1 MAVPAI
7 VLLAL
12 AGGAAYALLATKKAP
27 AKSGGAIVPASGGSL
42 QTGVAP
48 VVVTIPTDAIEVHP
62 EDVNEENRPSVTL
75 TVPPLTTTNGTSIP
89 VGATFPPLTA
99 ETVTKVLPQ
108 LATQAAQ
115 AAQAAQATQAG
126 TPPPAS
132 VAQTVTKVLP
142 QLVTQ
147 ATQTVTAT
155 PTALQTEEI
164 KIDQDPNGTV
174 LLAKS
179 LIDAESSTGWKTAL
193 KPEITRWQKQV
204 GLVADGLFGPKSA
217 LKMALEV
224 GILPLIRYFPRNSI
238 LSVELKKYRD
248 ALYTM
253 AANADNKNPAHGAAL
268 RSSAT
273 YETGQAFGTPKAI
286 PLAARAAQAANLAS
300 TIGGHSV

>member
-27 AKSGGAIVPASGGSL
+27 AKSGGAIVPAGGGSL

-62 EDVNEENRPSVTL
+62 EDVDEENRPSVTL
-75 TVPPLTTTNGTSIP
+75 TVPPLTNTTNGTSIP
-89 VGATFPPLTA
+89 VGVATFPPLTA

-115 AAQAAQATQAG
+115 AAQATQAS
-126 TPPPAS
+126 TPPAS

-147 ATQTVTAT
+147 ASQTVTAT

-204 GLVADGLFGPKSA
+204 GLVADGLFGPKSV

-224 GILPLIRYFPRNSI
+224 GILPLIRYFPRNST

-286 PLAARAAQAANLAS
+286 PLAARAAQAANLAA